1 MMRLRDGV
9 GFSVSFKTRQVLFG
23 GGNASI
29 GSEYDNTRRGIM
41 KTIVIGVDPGK
52 DGAVCVLYPNDD
64 VYFWPM
70 QFHDKELSLTFLRSG
85 FEDYVYP
92 ACVFIE
98 RPPGLIRIKPKGK
111 KSIVVD
117 STKLNLQAGQ
127 IYGLVVGLGLSC
139 EWVRPQEWKSLILVG
154 RSKEKDATISFAMD
168 KFPAA
173 PWNLTNKAKRSGQ
186 ADALAIALY
195 GRMRS

>member
-1 MMRLRDGV
+1 
-9 GFSVSFKTRQVLFG
+9 
-23 GGNASI
+23 
-29 GSEYDNTRRGIM
+29 M
-41 KTIVIGVDPGK
+41 KTIVIGIDPGK
-52 DGAVCVLYPNDD
+52 DGAVCVLWSDAA

-70 QFHDKELSLTFLRSG
+70 HFNDKELSLAFLRSG
-85 FEDYVYP
+85 LEDYVRDLSGTK
-92 ACVFIE
+92 VLVE

-111 KSIVVD
+111 KTILVD

-127 IYGLVVGLGLSC
+127 IYGLAVGLGLPC
-139 EWVRPQEWKSLILVG
+139 EWVRPQEWKSLVLVG

-168 KFPAA
+168 KFPGA
-173 PWNLTNKAKRSGQ
+173 PWNLSNKAKRSGQ